1 MVKEIELGLDGV
13 LPYRGGENFE
23 FLYSTGAELSLI
35 INSQKHKLMSSNP
48 DTRGLR
54 PPPSR
59 WQWGWAAALPACLLF
74 ALAVSSAPAQTNLLK
89 NRGCEDAAA
98 RGGAPPG
105 WTATGEA
112 TARITVTGKETHDG
126 RQCAAIP
133 ASTAA
138 EQRVENAEAG
148 AYVLRCRVK
157 SEADQPVTILMQD
170 TNRPWAA
177 YSLTELPVP
186 KDQWTQLEAFCVLD
200 KKGSLTVAVGG
211 MSKEFNL
218 YHGVSGQ
225 MTSPILLDGCEL
237 TRSEPASAPVSFWDA
252 KPPLTAPPDW
262 TGRDKWTPIN
272 SQTYAF
278 TGSPVFKARQLTGT
292 VRASDGGLVVGVME
306 GQTFKARTVLAPSPA
321 FAASKCALVHAA
333 DRTGLHV
340 STQDNEHSYTA
351 WFTAKGLVSIE
362 ASHVPSFQAQGC
374 ALRYGLLPSLA
385 GADICYEPQKLT
397 DVKQVAL
404 PSTQWL
410 VGLVDGND
418 SMLVAAWENDS
429 QAVSLGLS
437 GEGENRMFDS
447 FSIATESGG
456 FSLSFVEHPGI
467 WHQEPLKEDW
477 LNQYIPVEWKPPFPA
492 RWMGEFF
499 ATTSGRPSFTQPA
512 MQYSFPFAGTKTR
525 MWGVW
530 FENWNHYP
538 FYFDGA
544 QTIFHFERGFVPR
557 GDALVYFLEPA
568 AADLYSPCEIL
579 EQALGRA
586 KAAALLD
593 VDANGLRRLTYS
605 TPVDFMYD
613 RPVCASTTRLTGI
626 RQGEKTTVG
635 VNLATHLYEF
645 IREIRGRV
653 DQYGAYFDGMQ
664 HYLEGEEKT
673 HPELHDYIAELQGL
687 IAQGKSRSAG
697 IYAIPLA
704 SVEAKTDAMKK
715 LLLAGEGDGFNCGN
729 LDVRDTAGEQ
739 DDLCRH
745 YNRLALRL
753 EQTAALKCGDSPEK
767 ALLAKHVW
775 DQTRAVVR
783 QPVRWESRR
792 TLYFFEP

>member
-1 MVKEIELGLDGV
+1 M
-13 LPYRGGENFE
+13 
-23 FLYSTGAELSLI
+23 TT
-35 INSQKHKLMSSNP
+35 NP
-48 DTRGLR
+48 HTRRLR
-54 PPPSR
+54 PPWVGGR
-59 WQWGWAAALPACLLF
+59 WGWAAAMPISLLI
-74 ALAVSSAPAQTNLLK
+74 ALAAPSAPAQTNLLQ
-89 NRGCEDAAA
+89 NPGFEEPA
-98 RGGAPPG
+98 GGGGTPPS

-112 TARITVTGKETHDG
+112 TPRITATDKEAHDG

-148 AYVLRCRVK
+148 AYVLRCWVK

-177 YSLTELPVP
+177 YSLTELTVP
-186 KDQWTQLEAFCVLD
+186 KGQWIHLQAFCVLD
-200 KKGSLTVAVGG
+200 EKGSLTVTVGG

-218 YHGVSGQ
+218 YHGVAGQ
-225 MTSPILLDGCEL
+225 MTSPILLDSCEL
-237 TRSEPASAPVSFWDA
+237 TRSAPASAPVSFWDA
-252 KPPLTAPPDW
+252 KSPVTAPLDW
-262 TGRDKWTPIN
+262 TGWDKWSPVN
-272 SQTYAF
+272 SQSYAF

-292 VRASDGGLVVGVME
+292 VRASDGGLVVCVME
-306 GQTFKARTVLAPSPA
+306 GQGVVHLRAKGSDDGQMVAVMEGQALKVRTVLVPSPA
-321 FAASKCALVHAA
+321 FAAPKCALVHAA
-333 DRTGLHV
+333 GRTGLHV

-351 WFTAKGLVSIE
+351 WFTDKGLVSIE

-385 GADICYEPQKLT
+385 GADICYEPQRLMEA
-397 DVKQVAL
+397 KQIAL

-418 SMLVAAWENDS
+418 SMLVVAWDNDS

-437 GEGENRMFDS
+437 GDGENRMFDS
-447 FSIATESGG
+447 ISIATDRGG
-456 FSLSFVEHPGI
+456 FSLSFVAHPGI
-467 WHQEPLKEDW
+467 WHKEPLKEDW

-499 ATTSGRPSFTQPA
+499 ASTSGRASFTQPA
-512 MQYSFPFAGTKTR
+512 MQYSFPFAGAKTR

-530 FENWNHYP
+530 FESWNHYP

-579 EQALGRA
+579 EQALGPA

-593 VDANGLRRLTYS
+593 VDANGLRRLTCS
-605 TPVDFMYD
+605 TPADFMYD
-613 RPVCASTTRLTGI
+613 RPVCATTTRLTGI
-626 RQGEKTTVG
+626 RQAEKATVG

-653 DQYGAYFDGMQ
+653 DQYVAYFDGMQ
-664 HYLEGEEKT
+664 RYLEGEEKA
-673 HPELHDYIAELQGL
+673 HPELRDYIAELQGL
-687 IAQGKSRSAG
+687 VSQGKSRAAG

-704 SVEAKTDAMKK
+704 SVEEKTDAMKK
-715 LLLAGEGDGFNCGN
+715 LLLAGQGDGFNCGN

-745 YNRLALRL
+745 DNRLALRL
-753 EQTAALKCGDSPEK
+753 EQTAALQCGDSPEK
-767 ALLAKHVW
+767 ALIAKQVW